1 MLAVRQG
8 PMIGLGIA
16 RDSEAN
22 IAAIHS
28 MASIRQ
34 GTVTACASYCT
45 TKYSIIQ
52 HVGLYIISIYTILK
66 YMVFYSKKMEIP
78 RITPIEFYPVVMEG
92 LIVWQNSNPEN
103 PTGTCCMWKWK
114 CSGGIMC
121 PLYPQTDY
129 SGNVI
134 NLFQSCIRPK
144 RISFN
149 IGSLHGHMLNE
160 LNHRLSTPETVA
172 WGPARPPG
180 HWGPN
185 DDSRP
190 WI

>member
-1 MLAVRQG
+1 MRIILYHQ
-8 PMIGLGIA
+8 IFNNSTCQL
-16 RDSEAN
+16 
-22 IAAIHS
+22 IH
-28 MASIRQ
+28 
-34 GTVTACASYCT
+34 YF
-45 TKYSIIQ
+45 Y
-52 HVGLYIISIYTILK
+52 LYNTQIYDILLEENGDTQDHPDWILSGG
-66 YMVFYSKKMEIP
+66 V
-78 RITPIEFYPVVMEG
+78 EG

-121 PLYPQTDY
+121 PLYPQTEY